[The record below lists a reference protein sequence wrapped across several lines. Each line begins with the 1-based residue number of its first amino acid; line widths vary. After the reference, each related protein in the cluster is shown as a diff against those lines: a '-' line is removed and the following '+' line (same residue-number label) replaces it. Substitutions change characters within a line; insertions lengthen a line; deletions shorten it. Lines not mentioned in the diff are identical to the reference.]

1 MKAATAAEDVSRSK
15 FSGQLRS
22 YVENLNNHIK
32 IGVKEGHSV
41 ETFLPG
47 LLSDNDDISMTL
59 LWFLIDPVNYL
70 PKLTISFLKWPIP
83 TVNLEFDHKGCW
95 KEISSSHYFY
105 EGAESKG
112 TYDNCTELPPD
123 LFR

>member
-1 MKAATAAEDVSRSK
+1 MKAAAAAQDVSRSN

-32 IGVKEGHSV
+32 IGVEGGNSV

-105 EGAESKG
+105 EGGESKG

-123 LFR
+123 FFR

>member
-1 MKAATAAEDVSRSK
+1 MKAAAAAEDVSRSK

-32 IGVKEGHSV
+32 IGVKEGNSV

-47 LLSDNDDISMTL
+47 LLIDNDDISMTL

-105 EGAESKG
+105 EGGESKG

-123 LFR
+123 FFR